1 MRNAECG
8 MDRAGV
14 EPTAGSWDRPF
25 IAIPQSAFRTPQSF
39 FYDPQT
45 APRPTRDFRRR
56 RRLPTGPRRCTPLPA
71 DPRRLSQLG
80 LSQGPPRSRGAPG
93 RRRPARGGG
102 GDRPRRPG
110 AARTD
115 PRDRLVLSVPWQDH
129 SQVLPLLSVRVEA
142 RRPRT
147 PDGRRHQRLRVVSPR
162 CRPPHHLLRQR
173 ARGAGAGHRHGTG
186 AHPRSRGMTAV
197 VPVFH
202 PRAEPRRA
210 VKRGYPRQ
218 AGSVRLCRTLGAV
231 ERLLYQRLVDAVVLD
246 VKAAPE
252 AALALP
258 ARFPR
263 IPMFVLSALRPD
275 DGALLATCHASGFA
289 GLLVEGVDNAVAG
302 EWIAAR
308 TAQVARREALADA
321 PRLLRLTDRLQL
333 AAWDEVLRRVGF
345 PTQTGHVAAAL
356 RVTREHLS
364 REFAAGGAPN
374 LKRVIDLARTACAA
388 DLLGNPGYTVRAVVH
403 ILGYASTS
411 HLAGAARRV
420 AGTTPQEL
428 RAVGPRGVLARF
440 IRGRTRSRI

>member
-1 MRNAECG
+1 
-8 MDRAGV
+8 MDRASV
-14 EPTAGSWDRPF
+14 ASTAGSWDRPF
-25 IAIPQSAFRTPQSF
+25 IAIPQSAFRNPQSSF
-39 FYDPQT
+39 CDPQT

-80 LSQGPPRSRGAPG
+80 LSQGPPRSRGASG

-186 AHPRSRGMTAV
+186 AHPRSHRMTAGV
-197 VPVFH
+197 KH
-202 PRAEPRRA
+202 RHHRAEPRRA

-333 AAWDEVLRRVGF
+333 AAV
-345 PTQTGHVAAAL
+345 L

-374 LKRVIDLARTACAA
+374 LKRVIDLARAACAA
-388 DLLGNPGYTVRAVVH
+388 DLLGNPGYTVRAVVRSSGLPRRA
-403 ILGYASTS
+403 IWPAWP
-411 HLAGAARRV
+411 AGWPARR
-420 AGTTPQEL
+420 
-428 RAVGPRGVLARF
+428 PRNCGAWGQQACWR
-440 IRGRTRSRI
+440 